1 MADFCWVGASVTKPL
16 CNDLVTALLRLPD
29 VACVLWLG
37 QPLTNSGDHSVS
49 AKINARLALFVIPNI
64 YVVVRYDVGLV
75 IDVNVW
81 TAIPNKLE
89 VL

>member
-29 VACVLWLG
+29 VACV
-37 QPLTNSGDHSVS
+37 LTNSGDHSVS